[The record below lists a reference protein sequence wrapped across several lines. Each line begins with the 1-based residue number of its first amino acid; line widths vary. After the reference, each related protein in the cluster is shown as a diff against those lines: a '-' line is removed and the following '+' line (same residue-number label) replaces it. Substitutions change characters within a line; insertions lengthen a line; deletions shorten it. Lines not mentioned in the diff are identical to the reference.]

1 MDHKDNAHRCMHSQ
15 TSELGTFWVC
25 LATSCAEIKDCD
37 CYKGDATWYSFL
49 VVSTCYLLNLTFN
62 YNFEIDTNMPR
73 YKFETKY
80 NLA

>member
-37 CYKGDATWYSFL
+37 CYKGDAT
-49 VVSTCYLLNLTFN
+49 
-62 YNFEIDTNMPR
+62 
-73 YKFETKY
+73 
-80 NLA
+80 